1 MASRWRRAV
10 AMPKGERLVTVDE
23 LIAKIMV
30 ENAKAKR
37 LAWQD
42 KNHALRHAEIN
53 RLLCELQERSG
64 TR

>member
-1 MASRWRRAV
+1 
-10 AMPKGERLVTVDE
+10 MPKGERLVTVDE